1 MKWFVIALLFLISC
15 APATQEVTTK
25 PISNAE
31 PVQQPP
37 KVVAQLE
44 PQVKAPQEQTQQSVI
59 QTLQPTETPKSNS
72 SPGETCI
79 ELCQQNCESSAQNA
93 CTQEGRP
100 QCKSGCGDII
110 EPSACVQACTYV
122 PRQPQD
128 CKRLFTDFCSAR
140 CVGYCH

>member
-1 MKWFVIALLFLISC
+1 MKWVLLVLLILISC

-31 PVQQPP
+31 PQQSE

-44 PQVKAPQEQTQQSVI
+44 PQVKVVQAATETP
-59 QTLQPTETPKSNS
+59 QPTEIPKSDL
-72 SPGETCI
+72 SPQESCE

-100 QCKSGCGDII
+100 QCKAGCGDII
-110 EPSACVQACTYV
+110 EPSACVQACTYA

-128 CKRLFTDFCSAR
+128 CKRLFTEFCTSR